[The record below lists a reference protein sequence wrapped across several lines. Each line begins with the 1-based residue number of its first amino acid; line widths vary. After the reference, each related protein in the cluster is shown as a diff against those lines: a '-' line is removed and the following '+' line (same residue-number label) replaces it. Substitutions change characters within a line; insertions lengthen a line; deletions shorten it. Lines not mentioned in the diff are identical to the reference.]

1 MGRSV
6 YEAAPRRLT
15 APLGRS
21 GSEAEEVKEAEA
33 EEVKVEEA
41 PRELEIEEEEVEEAG
56 EVEKVGEAVETP
68 KKTYAIGDHEVE
80 EVVVEGEE
88 VARLRCVKCGLEVSL
103 TEADKLLSTPCG
115 VPAERPKEAEEGG
128 EEKRAEVCE
137 YCGERQAIGRYPT
150 AGVEVPLCV
159 ECLKRYEEFYLRSRP
174 SFSRRDPM
182 TGRITSIRGKH
193 FLELLEPE
201 KRPKIAWVNELTTWF
216 IESED
221 GRWKCP
227 ACGKVFDRLADVIKH
242 FTEEHPDK
250 PGFEK
255 EYVPEVGEVTRTW
268 QGYFCE
274 CGLFETDLKALKIH
288 YKTVHGGER

>member
-1 MGRSV
+1 MPGPGR
-6 YEAAPRRLT
+6 PRVLR
-15 APLGRS
+15 
-21 GSEAEEVKEAEA
+21 
-33 EEVKVEEA
+33 VE
-41 PRELEIEEEEVEEAG
+41 EIEEEAEKIE
-56 EVEKVGEAVETP
+56 EVEKVEEEAKP
-68 KKTYAIGDHEVE
+68 SRKTYVIGEHEVE

-88 VARLRCVKCGLEVSL
+88 VARLRCVRCGLEVSL
-103 TEADKLLSTPCG
+103 TEADKLISTPCG
-115 VPAERPKEAEEGG
+115 APAERPKEAEERT
-128 EEKRAEVCE
+128 EEKRVEVCE
-137 YCGERQAIGRYPT
+137 YCGERPAVGRYPT

-216 IESED
+216 IESKD

-255 EYVPEVGEVTRTW
+255 EYVPEIGEVTRTW

>member
-1 MGRSV
+1 
-6 YEAAPRRLT
+6 
-15 APLGRS
+15 
-21 GSEAEEVKEAEA
+21 
-33 EEVKVEEA
+33 
-41 PRELEIEEEEVEEAG
+41 
-56 EVEKVGEAVETP
+56 
-68 KKTYAIGDHEVE
+68 
-80 EVVVEGEE
+80 
-88 VARLRCVKCGLEVSL
+88 
-103 TEADKLLSTPCG
+103 
-115 VPAERPKEAEEGG
+115 
-128 EEKRAEVCE
+128 
-137 YCGERQAIGRYPT
+137 
-150 AGVEVPLCV
+150 
-159 ECLKRYEEFYLRSRP
+159 
-174 SFSRRDPM
+174 M